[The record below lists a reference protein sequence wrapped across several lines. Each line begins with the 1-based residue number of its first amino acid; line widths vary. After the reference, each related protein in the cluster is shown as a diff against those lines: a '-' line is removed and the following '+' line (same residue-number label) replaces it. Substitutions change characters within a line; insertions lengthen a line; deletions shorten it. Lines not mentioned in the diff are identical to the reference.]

1 MKHILYGFIRVKLIN
16 ASQEVLK
23 MSLALNE
30 LELAALHQNSNA
42 PQLK

>member
-1 MKHILYGFIRVKLIN
+1 MDSFRVKLIY
-16 ASQEVLK
+16 ARQEGLK

-42 PQLK
+42 PQVE